1 MLVRSATGK
10 YREYER
16 RMLVEIAAKL
26 GRDPMDAAFD
36 IALDEDLRT
45 HFRMLDSLVQ
55 DPAATIAILKTPH
68 VVPGLS
74 DGGAHVITELNT
86 GFPTHLLGHW
96 VREAQALKLEEAVH
110 LLSGKAAAEL
120 SVTGRGLLRE
130 GYAADLTLFDPAT
143 VASGERRFVDDLP
156 GGGRRLVQDAIGIEY
171 TIVNGVVT
179 QERGKPTG
187 DLGGRTLR
195 SYAYAKAA

>member
-1 MLVRSATGK
+1 MTYDERNRKLEGK
-10 YREYER
+10 SIEQ
-16 RMLVEIAAKL
+16 IAQEQGK
-26 GRDPMDAAFD
+26 GVMDAFLD
-36 IALDEDLRT
+36 LSVDEDLRT

-74 DGGAHVITELNT
+74 DGGAHVVTELNT

-179 QERGKPTG
+179 QERGTPTG
-187 DLGGRTLR
+187 DLGGKTLR